1 MGAVVKSGSRPIQGV
16 LKVSV
21 PAVKPGLWLLDSTP
35 DPYWMQFG
43 ITNPNDN
50 EGLMDLISCNAHIVF
65 LVTGRGN
72 VVGSAVSPC
81 IKITGNH
88 QTFVRMEEDMDFD
101 ASPVL
106 EGACSQDELA
116 VRLARMVA
124 GVAGGTPSKS
134 EALGHREYFVPYK
147 YQEKQVGAKR
157 ACEDI

>member
-1 MGAVVKSGSRPIQGV
+1 MYKRQ
-16 LKVSV
+16 
-21 PAVKPGLWLLDSTP
+21 
-35 DPYWMQFG
+35 
-43 ITNPNDN
+43 
-50 EGLMDLISCNAHIVF
+50 
-65 LVTGRGN
+65 
-72 VVGSAVSPC
+72 
-81 IKITGNH
+81 
-88 QTFVRMEEDMDFD
+88 
-101 ASPVL
+101 VL